1 MRTLFSLLILMVG
14 LLVVMAPDIVQA
26 STSVSS
32 VKASVI
38 EPVEIAPAP
47 MAQEEGG
54 VQATPEQTNIG
65 QETTSN
71 FFSDNWGALIL
82 GLLGFIDLVARLTPT
97 EKDNSIVN
105 FLLSL
110 FNAIIPN
117 FKKGGG
123 SFRLLSK

>member
-1 MRTLFSLLILMVG
+1 MILLVG
-14 LLVVMAPDIVQA
+14 LLVVMPQDTVQA

-38 EPVEIAPAP
+38 EPVEIAPAA

-54 VQATPEQTNIG
+54 VQVTPEQTNVG
-65 QETTSN
+65 QETAGN
-71 FFSDNWGALIL
+71 FFSENWLALIL
-82 GLLGFIDLVARLTPT
+82 GLFGFFDLVARLTPT

>member
-14 LLVVMAPDIVQA
+14 LLVVMPSTPIQA
-26 STSVSS
+26 STSISS
-32 VKASVI
+32 VNASFI

-47 MAQEEGG
+47 MVQEEGG
-54 VQATPEQTNIG
+54 VQATPEQTNVG
-65 QETTSN
+65 QATTDS
-71 FFSDNWGALIL
+71 FLLDNWGALIL
-82 GLLGFIDLVARLTPT
+82 GFLGFIDLVARLTPT

-123 SFRLLSK
+123 SFKLLSK